1 MAGTFVRPA
10 AAVAA
15 AAGALGSFVLMLRA
29 GGRAP
34 LYLIAAFVAWV
45 VAPFVALAW
54 AIVVSARW
62 APRPRTAACWT
73 TIVLAVLSLAVYAR
87 LVPAPRGT
95 APAFVFVMW
104 PVASWLAIAAVA
116 ALVRPWAKDAGPPA

>member
-1 MAGTFVRPA
+1 MLGTLLRPA
-10 AAVAA
+10 AALAA

-45 VAPFVALAW
+45 VAPFVALGW
-54 AIVVSARW
+54 AVIASRRW
-62 APRPRTAACWT
+62 APRPRATACWT
-73 TIVLAVLSLAVYAR
+73 TIVLAAVSLAVYAR
-87 LVPAPRGT
+87 LIPAPRST

-104 PVASWLAIAAVA
+104 PPVSWLVIVAVA
-116 ALVRPWAKDAGPPA
+116 LIVRPWKKDAGPRA